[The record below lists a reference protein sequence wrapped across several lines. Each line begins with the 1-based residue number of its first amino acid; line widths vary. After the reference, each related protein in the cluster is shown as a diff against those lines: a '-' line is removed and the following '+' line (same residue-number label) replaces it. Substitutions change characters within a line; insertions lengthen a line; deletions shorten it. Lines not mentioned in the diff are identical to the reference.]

1 MPISFYPDPSYLT
14 YDDVNS
20 PGELDLLKKFYECKN
35 DADWTVIYSL
45 HLKDH
50 IVQSL
55 GEADMIIAI
64 PSVGFLVVE
73 VKHHKKVSF
82 DRVTGDWKLGQDPPA
97 KKSPFLQL
105 EENRI
110 SFQKK
115 IKQIYPMLS
124 NVMCWELLVFT
135 RINKI
140 ESQFEFNKEDYVK
153 YDDFKLK
160 GKEFLNLFSNRIV
173 KIKEQSKTTLSFIDQ
188 DAPNKTQ
195 INIFNQIRKSVVSE
209 MTPNM
214 RREILNKN
222 LKKVF
227 TEHQLYI
234 YNHMKNNSQLLIE
247 GPSGTG
253 KTLLAMEAANQANI
267 NQCKTLFLCFNTL
280 LGNYL
285 KNELSDLENV
295 EVNTKFELFKKIIG
309 DEGKIET
316 NEDQYFKNLTRLV
329 TEFLINNEEKYLK
342 YDQIILDEAQDILD
356 QETLDILDLIL
367 IRGLKKGSYKFFG
380 DFDFQN
386 VQNKKL
392 IDLEKFKNIYSPFS
406 STLHE
411 NCRNM
416 PDMISTAKFFCK
428 YDPYS
433 RVLRHDENSEPII
446 NEYKDDTDL
455 LEKLDKL
462 VNSLIQQKFK
472 FDEITVL
479 TFKSKEKSILKKL
492 QFNNYENLNFLKR
505 LDVKTI
511 REFKG
516 MENNVIIITELENLE
531 NEIDRQLLH
540 IAMTRPLEKLC
551 LLHLNTFKPI

>member
-329 TEFLINNEEKYLK
+329 TEFLINNEEKYIK